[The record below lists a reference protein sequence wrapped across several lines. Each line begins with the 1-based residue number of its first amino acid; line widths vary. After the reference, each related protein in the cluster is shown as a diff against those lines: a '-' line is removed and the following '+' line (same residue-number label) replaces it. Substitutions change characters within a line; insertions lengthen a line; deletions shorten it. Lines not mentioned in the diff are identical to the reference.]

1 MNGTR
6 RRFGPITIVALCV
19 VVGLLLW
26 LKLRLVTGIP
36 RTALAV
42 PESVEPGYEQAQA
55 PETTLP

>member
-1 MNGTR
+1 MC
-6 RRFGPITIVALCV
+6 VA
-19 VVGLLLW
+19 VGLLLW

-42 PESVEPGYEQAQA
+42 PESVEPGYEQAEV